1 MRSARVSGS
10 QPTPNGGVH
19 YRAPSKGG
27 TKDGAWTSPTSKLST
42 QVMNTSERQIFKEL
56 TSSAIKSH
64 SRDPQPATTGG
75 YTLDSYRNASGLS
88 GQDWNNQAS
97 RSRSS
102 SKHSPSVAL
111 TNELRN
117 FSRKKQRDNLLRN
130 DSGRKWAQST
140 KEPFSSIVY
149 KDANLLRLEEA
160 KLSFKEPTAVSRTY
174 NTKPIVL
181 AADRKGFLNNYSTST
196 TQHKKLELEAP
207 SPALYSADPKELRA
221 DDKKD
226 AGTGSRLA
234 HEWTGI
240 RMHGFMDP
248 DANIAG
254 LRSKLAQTLSS
265 SRANRVTNKKYILEA
280 GNSANKNPVSQR
292 CTDRSSNLQSNLVD
306 GSQQS
311 QTTEVDLARV
321 RDKIQE
327 VLHNL
332 DEEKR
337 IFEAKY
343 EDVCSSITQAR
354 AEHDQKMKGL
364 QEIRA
369 LNRKTFEQQL
379 KDLLNESKPDHA
391 SESMLQSNQGHRP
404 KSGNRQCSLDVS
416 LVVSHVPDSGSSPP
430 HNH

>member
-1 MRSARVSGS
+1 MRSARVSES
-10 QPTPNGGVH
+10 QPMRNGGVH
-19 YRAPSKGG
+19 YRAPSKACTKEG
-27 TKDGAWTSPTSKLST
+27 TWISPTSKLSA
-42 QVMNTSERQIFKEL
+42 QAVNKSDRQSFKEL

-64 SRDPQPATTGG
+64 SRDPQSVMTGG
-75 YTLDSYRNASGLS
+75 YTLDSYRNASGFS
-88 GQDWNNQAS
+88 GQDWNNQGS

-102 SKHSPSVAL
+102 SKNSPSVAL

-140 KEPFSSIVY
+140 REPFSSIVY
-149 KDANLLRLEEA
+149 KDVNLLKLDEA
-160 KLSFKEPTAVSRTY
+160 KLSFKEPRAVSRTY
-174 NTKPIVL
+174 NTKPMVL
-181 AADRKGFLNNYSTST
+181 AADRKGFLNNYSTSAA
-196 TQHKKLELEAP
+196 QQQKLELEAP
-207 SPALYSADPKELRA
+207 SPALFSSDPKDPRQ
-221 DDKKD
+221 DDKRD
-226 AGTGSRLA
+226 GGSGSRIA
-234 HEWTGI
+234 HEWSGI
-240 RMHGFMDP
+240 RMHGFMDS

-280 GNSANKNPVSQR
+280 GNTANKNPVSQR
-292 CTDRSSNLQSNLVD
+292 NTDRSNKLQLNLVD

-311 QTTEVDLARV
+311 QNTEIELANV

-332 DEEKR
+332 EEEKR

-354 AEHDQKMKGL
+354 VEHDQKIKSL

-369 LNRKTFEQQL
+369 QNRKMFEQKL
-379 KDLLNESKPDHA
+379 KDLLNESKPDHT
-391 SESMLQSNQGHRP
+391 SESMLPSNQGLRP
-404 KSGNRQCSLDVS
+404 KSANRKCSLDVS

-430 HNH
+430 HEH